1 MQFPLHRR
9 LQLCYPKTIMG
20 LIKPYTLTFREKTL
34 EQAFSKATLTRTRLQ
49 GRTAILVGMF
59 VYLLS
64 GMLDQWFVPAELIEQ
79 VWRTRLTALC
89 IPTIVMAVTF
99 TPWFAGLRHLLLAAV
114 GLAAGIGVIC
124 IQIFIPLD
132 GAQFYYPI
140 MVLVTFYTYNFIGTR
155 FVFALCVDVLLLL
168 IYNQI
173 FGNTMHYPPHI
184 LAGHDF
190 MIVSANLIGGSAG
203 YLAELGRKIL
213 YLRERELEEQ
223 RQYHQ
228 MRALH
233 DGLTGLPNRELLYDR
248 ITQAMAKTQREG
260 SKHCGIFLDLD
271 GFKEI
276 NDTLSHEVGDH
287 VLRQVGKS
295 LTSTVRSIDT
305 VARIGGDEFF
315 ILALDIGTEQ
325 AAANLA
331 KKLSQAL
338 AKPLPGIP
346 ENIRISISIGVCL
359 FPYPGMTVSDMI
371 HRADEAMYQIKNNGK
386 GTYAVA
392 SQPKAAMAPSPA

>member
-1 MQFPLHRR
+1 
-9 LQLCYPKTIMG
+9 MG

-173 FGNTMHYPPHI
+173 
-184 LAGHDF
+184 
-190 MIVSANLIGGSAG
+190 S
-203 YLAELGRKIL
+203 E
-213 YLRERELEEQ
+213 
-223 RQYHQ
+223 
-228 MRALH
+228 
-233 DGLTGLPNRELLYDR
+233 
-248 ITQAMAKTQREG
+248 
-260 SKHCGIFLDLD
+260 
-271 GFKEI
+271 
-276 NDTLSHEVGDH
+276 
-287 VLRQVGKS
+287 
-295 LTSTVRSIDT
+295 
-305 VARIGGDEFF
+305 
-315 ILALDIGTEQ
+315 
-325 AAANLA
+325 
-331 KKLSQAL
+331 
-338 AKPLPGIP
+338 
-346 ENIRISISIGVCL
+346 RISMDPLERTHCL
-359 FPYPGMTVSDMI
+359 
-371 HRADEAMYQIKNNGK
+371 RARSQEAK
-386 GTYAVA
+386 VA
-392 SQPKAAMAPSPA
+392 SRNLHG